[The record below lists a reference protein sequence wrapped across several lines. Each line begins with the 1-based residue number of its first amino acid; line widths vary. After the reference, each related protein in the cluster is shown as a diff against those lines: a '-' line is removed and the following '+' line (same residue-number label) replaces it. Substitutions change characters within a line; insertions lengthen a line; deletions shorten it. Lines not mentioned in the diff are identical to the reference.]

1 MRNIKRITEV
11 MKIWNCKRALGL
23 LKQIYRENLFS
34 AVLSLIVIILLA
46 VVGVMPSFLI
56 GKIIDMAA
64 AGRIDGLFML
74 NVGLILAL
82 GGGEI
87 LQAVSDDVE
96 TVKRISVSTLPQ
108 FLYMLLVAVTS
119 TVTIARVYYPVLL
132 VAAIVYPLYLLP
144 LGENSRMQENA
155 ERSLRDV
162 KAKSR
167 GFIIETFENIKDIKI
182 YGAEQASTEVFGG
195 LQEQWSEDIKQ
206 KYVAVNMFKSVPR
219 VLAALGPALVYIFAG
234 IAVIHGNLSI
244 GSVVTLAALL
254 PKLSEPIRAYSGF
267 YIDINVVE
275 KIGEKFQQFLS
286 APREIQYDLP
296 EREMAF
302 DTVEFADVS
311 LKNERGTVLD
321 GISFRI
327 EKGEKI
333 AIVGE
338 TGCGKTTL
346 LKMIVGLVRPN
357 AGTVM
362 VGGENIAEIN
372 CRQLRE
378 HIRVILQENYVFD
391 SSIVKNMGYLSD
403 CSEAEI
409 DEMCRALGLE
419 EVVKSNAGDL
429 GENLNT
435 VSGGERQ
442 RLGLARAFLH
452 DAPFLLLDEPTSNL
466 DSLNEAVILK
476 SLHEAC
482 ADKSV
487 MLLMDEPTSELD
499 PKMEETVMDFIFET
513 AKERT
518 VIYTAHKLK
527 TLLYADKILYLKKG
541 KIEDFGKTEE
551 VIRRNRYFE
560 KYTESAAFQDSE
572 QFVEGGAR

>member
-82 GGGEI
+82 GGGKILEIVQEYITAESSISVANSLTDRVMERLMHAETAWLSGQKRGEI

-144 LGENSRMQENA
+144 LGKNSRMQENA

-254 PKLSEPIRAYSGF
+254 PKLSEPI
-267 YIDINVVE
+267 
-275 KIGEKFQQFLS
+275 
-286 APREIQYDLP
+286 
-296 EREMAF
+296 MAF

-357 AGTVM
+357 AGKVK
-362 VGGENIAEIN
+362 VGGENIAEVN

-378 HIRVILQENYVFD
+378 HVRVILQENYVFD

-442 RLGLARAFLH
+442 RINIGRSLLC
-452 DAPFLLLDEPTSNL
+452 PFD
-466 DSLNEAVILK
+466 
-476 SLHEAC
+476 
-482 ADKSV
+482 

-541 KIEDFGKTEE
+541 KIEDFGKAEE